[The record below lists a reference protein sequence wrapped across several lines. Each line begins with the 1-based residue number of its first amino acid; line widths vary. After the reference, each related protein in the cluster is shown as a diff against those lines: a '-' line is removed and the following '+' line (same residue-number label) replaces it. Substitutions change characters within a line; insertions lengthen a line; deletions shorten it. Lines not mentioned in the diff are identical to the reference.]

1 MYKNSNAKEKSLGM
15 DMKITE
21 SGNSSPRVSNCK
33 GPEEPNLTEFPS
45 EVLQRIFSFLP
56 YSDLFSSSLVCRMF
70 RDNASVP
77 VLWKK
82 FPIPADE
89 ITQDDGLARL
99 LSVLKLPRF
108 RTMQHLDLNRVFMAM
123 AKKKKG
129 GKKRPVF
136 ADHSPDDQSKFL
148 EVLEIASKLPLTWLN
163 LSYNDLPSVFVSS
176 PQFLSRLIL
185 NIPHVELFATC
196 RGQGASSDFI
206 GNVLGNL
213 TEASALH
220 TVDLG
225 GCDLDTLPI
234 YLVTKLNYLT
244 NVALEGAFMT
254 KEQAKAF
261 MVDMAKGS
269 KIKKFDI
276 GCELIVDKD
285 TYSDVFENLDP
296 ELVATALNNL
306 EHLIYNKLKDA
317 KGDCC
322 DFPPDLH
329 LSRFLQ
335 EMGRN
340 TKLKEVEM
348 EENNFFHVAP
358 EVVAKAFNNLEHLE
372 MKPNP
377 YNTSAQIVATL
388 DLMAQKTRLKYVL
401 FEYED
406 LSWLNPGLV
415 ARAVVQVEQVDM
427 KCSLSR
433 AHVNAILR
441 EIGAGSRLRRL
452 NLSDND
458 VSKVPTHVREAAV
471 KLLRREGGVV
481 KLEQKGKKLYLKC

>member
-1 MYKNSNAKEKSLGM
+1 M

-21 SGNSSPRVSNCK
+21 SGKSSPRVYNCK
-33 GPEEPNLTEFPS
+33 GPKKPNLTNFPS

-56 YSDLFSSSLVCRMF
+56 YSDLFTSTLVCRMF

-77 VLWKK
+77 VLWKR
-82 FPIPADE
+82 FPIPAME
-89 ITQDDGLARL
+89 IMQDDGLARL

-108 RTMQHLDLNRVFMAM
+108 RKMQHLDLNRVYTAM

-129 GKKRPVF
+129 GKNRPVL
-136 ADHSPDDQSKFL
+136 AVHSPDDLTTFL

-163 LSYNDLPSVFVSS
+163 LSYNDLPSVFASS

-185 NIPHVELFATC
+185 NIPHVDLFATC
-196 RGQGASSDFI
+196 RGQGTSSDFI

-234 YLVTKLNYLT
+234 YLVTKLNNLT

-254 KEQAKAF
+254 MEQARAF
-261 MVDMAKGS
+261 LVDMAKGS

-285 TYSDVFENLDP
+285 TYSDVLENLDP
-296 ELVATALNNL
+296 DLVATALNNL
-306 EHLIYNKLKDA
+306 EHVVYNKLKDA

-335 EMGRN
+335 VMGRN
-340 TKLKEVEM
+340 TKLKKVEM
-348 EENNFFHVAP
+348 EENNFFYVGP

-377 YNTSAQIVATL
+377 FNTSAQIVATL
-388 DLMAQKTRLKYVL
+388 ELMAQNTRLKYVL

-427 KCSLSR
+427 KCGLSR

-441 EIGAGSRLRRL
+441 EIGANSRIRRL
-452 NLSDND
+452 NLGDND
-458 VSKVPTHVREAAV
+458 VSKVPAHVRESAV
-471 KLLRREGGVV
+471 KMLRREGGVV
-481 KLEQKGKKLYLKC
+481 KLKQKGKKLYLKC

>member
-1 MYKNSNAKEKSLGM
+1 MYKNSKAKEESLGM

-21 SGNSSPRVSNCK
+21 SGNSSPRVFNCK
-33 GPEEPNLTEFPS
+33 GPEEPNLTDFPS

-56 YSDLFSSSLVCRMF
+56 YSDLFTSTLVCRMF

-77 VLWKK
+77 VLWKR
-82 FPIPADE
+82 FPIPAME
-89 ITQDDGLARL
+89 ISQDDGLDRL
-99 LSVLKLPRF
+99 LSVLELPRF
-108 RTMQHLDLNRVFMAM
+108 RKIQHLDLNRVFMAI
-123 AKKKKG
+123 KKKG
-129 GKKRPVF
+129 GKNRPVL
-136 ADHSPDDQSKFL
+136 AVQPPDDQSKFL

-185 NIPHVELFATC
+185 KIPHVDLFATC
-196 RGQGASSDFI
+196 RGASSDFI
-206 GNVLGNL
+206 GHFLNNY

-220 TVDLG
+220 TLNLG
-225 GCDLDTLPI
+225 GCDLDALPTN
-234 YLVTKLNYLT
+234 LVTKLNYLT

-254 KEQAKAF
+254 MEQARAF
-261 MVDMAKGS
+261 LVDMAKGS

-306 EHLIYNKLKDA
+306 EHVIYHKLD
-317 KGDCC
+317 DTDFHQTDL

-329 LSRFLQ
+329 LSHFL
-335 EMGRN
+335 EVMGKN
-340 TKLKEVEM
+340 TKLKQVEM
-348 EENNFFHVAP
+348 EKNNFVHVAP
-358 EVVAKAFNNLEHLE
+358 EVVAKAVNNLEHFE
-372 MKPNP
+372 MRPNP
-377 YNTSAQIVATL
+377 FKPSAQIVATL
-388 DLMAQKTRLKYVL
+388 DLMAQKTKLKYVL

-427 KCSLSR
+427 RCGLSR
-433 AHVNAILR
+433 AHVRAILE
-441 EIGAGSRLRRL
+441 EISASSRIRRL
-452 NLSDND
+452 NLCGND
-458 VSKVPTHVREAAV
+458 LSKVPTHVLESAV
-471 KLLRREGGVV
+471 KFLKRGGGVV
-481 KLEQKGKKLYLKC
+481 KLEKKGKKLHLKY

>member
-1 MYKNSNAKEKSLGM
+1 M

-21 SGNSSPRVSNCK
+21 SGKSSPRVFSCK
-33 GPEEPNLTEFPS
+33 GPTMPNLTNFPS

-56 YSDLFSSSLVCRMF
+56 YSDLFTSTLVCRMF

-77 VLWKK
+77 VLWKR
-82 FPIPADE
+82 FPIPAME
-89 ITQDDGLARL
+89 ISQDDGLDRL
-99 LSVLKLPRF
+99 LSVLQLPRF
-108 RTMQHLDLNRVFMAM
+108 RKIQHLDLNRVFMAI
-123 AKKKKG
+123 KKKG
-129 GKKRPVF
+129 GKNRPVL
-136 ADHSPDDQSKFL
+136 AVQPPDDQSKFL

-185 NIPHVELFATC
+185 KIPHVDLFATC
-196 RGQGASSDFI
+196 RGASSDFI
-206 GNVLGNL
+206 GHFLNSY

-220 TVDLG
+220 TLNLG
-225 GCDLDTLPI
+225 GCDLDALPTN
-234 YLVTKLNYLT
+234 LVTKLNYLT

-254 KEQAKAF
+254 MEQARALL
-261 MVDMAKGS
+261 VDMAKGS

-276 GCELIVDKD
+276 GCEVIVDKD

-306 EHLIYNKLKDA
+306 EHVIYNKLKDA

-335 EMGRN
+335 VMGRN

-388 DLMAQKTRLKYVL
+388 ELMAQKTRLKYVL

-427 KCSLSR
+427 KCGLSR

-441 EIGAGSRLRRL
+441 EIGASSRIRRL
-452 NLSDND
+452 NLGDND
-458 VSKVPTHVREAAV
+458 VSKVPAHVRESAV
-471 KLLRREGGVV
+471 KMLRREGGVV